1 MDTYSHMA
9 VSPEE
14 VMAELHAMQETFEAE
29 GFDDQPRKV
38 NRQEFVSSPE
48 FQRRV
53 KIARERAQRNKFEQ
67 HLAFRQAQ
75 AQHPIKGRPRKRRK
89 KRGRQKRRKQ

>member
-1 MDTYSHMA
+1 MDTYSHIA

-38 NRQEFVSSPE
+38 NRQEFVSRPE

-67 HLAFRQAQ
+67 HLAFRHAQ
-75 AQHPIKGRPRKRRK
+75 AQNPIKGRPRRRRK
-89 KRGRQKRRKQ
+89 HGRKFRRK